1 MRRMRWSVVVPGA
14 LVPAPL
20 AADVIGAASLP
31 QLARLVSRSV
41 CADAQTVHASCDGAA
56 HLGWLWQRFSG
67 HDTAPITAPYAWRG
81 LQTDVLPADAA
92 LWQADPVHFAFARD
106 HMLVTSLTDLAPDEA
121 HALAAEARDSTQATG
136 ATLHVVDPH
145 WFLAF
150 DPPWSLQTT
159 PLAAALGESVQHH
172 LPEGDDSGRWR
183 KLLTDIQISWHQH
196 PVNQAR
202 EARGAVEV
210 NGLWL
215 HGGGPLCPL
224 PPSGLAQVT
233 SDDPVVRGWALATGV
248 LPDRVRAGETAPSA
262 DGDLLTD
269 WPHLF
274 ETFKAD
280 AWGAWLPQIAR
291 LDAWFSAFAERAFAA
306 GAEVELVLCG
316 RRHARTLR
324 LAAGDRWRPWRRQS
338 VVAAFSEPVDR

>member
-1 MRRMRWSVVVPGA
+1 MRWSVVVPGA

-20 AADVIGAASLP
+20 AADVIGAASTP
-31 QLARLVSRSV
+31 QLARLVSRSR
-41 CADAQTVHASCDGAA
+41 CADALTVHASCDGAA

-67 HDTAPITAPYAWRG
+67 CDSAPVTAPYAWHA
-81 LQTDVLPADAA
+81 LKTDDPPGEGA

-106 HMLVTSLTDLAPDEA
+106 HMLVTSLTDLAADEA
-121 HALAAEARDSTQATG
+121 QALAAEARDCTQSTG
-136 ATLHVVDPH
+136 ATLHVIDEH
-145 WFLAF
+145 WFVEF
-150 DPPWSLQTT
+150 TPPWSVQTT

-183 KLLTDIQISWHQH
+183 KLLTEIQIAWHSH
-196 PVNQAR
+196 PVNEAR

-215 HGGGPLCPL
+215 HGGGPLVPL
-224 PPSGLAQVT
+224 PPSGLAQVV
-233 SDDPVVRGWALATGV
+233 SDDAVVRGWALASAVT
-248 LPDRVRAGETAPSA
+248 PDRVRAGAVVSA
-262 DGDLLTD
+262 IDGDLLTD

-274 ETFKAD
+274 TSFKAD

-291 LDAWFSAFAERAFAA
+291 LDAWLGAFSEQAFKA

-316 RRHARTLR
+316 RRQTRTLR

-338 VVAAFSEPVDR
+338 LTAAFSEPVHA

>member
-20 AADVIGAASLP
+20 AADVIGAASMP
-31 QLARLVSRSV
+31 QLARLIARSV
-41 CADAQTVHASCDGAA
+41 CNDARSVHVTCDGAA

-67 HDTAPITAPYAWRG
+67 CDTAPITAPYAWRA
-81 LQTDVLPADAA
+81 LQTDAPPNDAA

-121 HALAAEARDSTQATG
+121 HALAAEARDSTQQAG
-136 ATLHVVDPH
+136 GVLHVIDRH

-150 DPPWSLQTT
+150 SPPWSLQTT
-159 PLAAALGESVQHH
+159 PLAAALGESVQHL
-172 LPEGDDSGRWR
+172 LPVGDDSGRWR
-183 KLLTDIQISWHQH
+183 KLLTEVQIAWHQH
-196 PVNQAR
+196 PVNEAR

-215 HGGGPLCPL
+215 HGGGPFTPL
-224 PPSGLAQVT
+224 PPSGLAQVA
-233 SDDPVVRGWALATGV
+233 SDDSAVRGWALASGV
-248 LPDRVRAGETAPSA
+248 APNRVRTGGMAPVA
-262 DGDLLTD
+262 DGDQLTD

-274 ETFKAD
+274 TSFKAD

-291 LDAWFSAFAERAFAA
+291 FDAWLGGFSEQAFAA
-306 GAEVELVLCG
+306 GAEVDLVLCG
-316 RRHARTLR
+316 RRQTRTLR
-324 LAAGDRWRPWRRQS
+324 LTAGDRWRPWRRQS
-338 VVAAFSEPVDR
+338 LSAAFSEQMNA